1 MAENTYRLDDEVL
14 MDIAR
19 QVQVAFLTGTDV
31 IDNLRTIRLSTS
43 DDNEDVLYLSEGYR
57 ENTETN
63 IQALLERAQVLQSEE
78 PLE

>member
-1 MAENTYRLDDEVL
+1 MTDNIYRLDDEVL

-43 DDNEDVLYLSEGYR
+43 NSNEGVLYLSEDYR
-57 ENTETN
+57 ENSEAN
-63 IQALLERAQVLQSEE
+63 IQTLLERAQELQAESTTE
-78 PLE
+78 